1 MREYETTF
9 IIQPEIGEEGC
20 RRLFDKVDE
29 TLEKAGARRLLH
41 DDQGK
46 RRLAYE
52 IRKFQKG
59 RFVTTYY
66 LSGGEAV
73 APLER
78 MLRIDETVLRFLTV
92 QKDDAVEDIE
102 ARVAEAAEEARR
114 HARRAQEKAAR
125 EAELEQSRR
134 QAREQDADAAEDAA
148 GEDAQDDEGLDAV
161 GDEEADG
168 VFDDE
173 GMDADD
179 VDADDVDDTD
189 GADIAEDGEER

>member
-9 IIQPEIGEEGC
+9 IIQPEIGDEGC

-46 RRLAYE
+46 RRLAYD

-66 LSGGEAV
+66 LSAGEAV
-73 APLER
+73 EPLER

-92 QKDDAVEDIE
+92 QKDDAVEDVE
-102 ARVAEAAEEARR
+102 ARVAEAAEEARQ
-114 HARRAQEKAAR
+114 HAKRAREKAAR
-125 EAELEQSRR
+125 EAELERTRR
-134 QAREQDADAAEDAA
+134 QAREQAA
-148 GEDAQDDEGLDAV
+148 GEDAEEGEDAADA
-161 GDEEADG
+161 GDEDETHA
-168 VFDDE
+168 FDDE
-173 GMDADD
+173 SANAEDAED
-179 VDADDVDDTD
+179 
-189 GADIAEDGEER
+189 AEDGAEQ

>member
-29 TLEKAGARRLLH
+29 TLDKAGARRLLH

-46 RRLAYE
+46 RRLAYD

-73 APLER
+73 EPLER
-78 MLRIDETVLRFLTV
+78 MLRIDESVLRFLTV

-102 ARVAEAAEEARR
+102 ARVAQAEEEARQ
-114 HARRAQEKAAR
+114 HAKRAREKAAR
-125 EAELEQSRR
+125 EAELERTRR
-134 QAREQDADAAEDAA
+134 QAREQDALAEAD
-148 GEDAQDDEGLDAV
+148 GEDAPDEEDLEAA
-161 GDEEADG
+161 GDEVEDG

-173 GMDADD
+173 GADADD
-179 VDADDVDDTD
+179 ADDTEDAD
-189 GADIAEDGEER
+189 DGEER